1 MIGGNIAILAASAV
15 ARRTRPHDS
24 IPVVPGV
31 NHLHAV
37 DRRVWRSSAPTREAY
52 RTLAARNVRTVVDLR
67 AEDDVREDGEFLLGL
82 GVELV
87 RFPIRD
93 GQTPSAV
100 QANQFIEA
108 VQSFEGVV
116 LVHCGAGVGRTGT
129 MAAAYLVRSG
139 EATPNEALW
148 RNLAVGPAVVRADQL
163 RGRARAR
170 TCATQSHCS
179 RRESNLGRTPAA
191 LVALEVAKSGFGER
205 PRGLR

>member
-1 MIGGNIAILAASAV
+1 MIGGNIAILAASA
-15 ARRTRPHDS
+15 RTPSHRPHDS

-31 NHLHAV
+31 NHPHAV
-37 DRRVWRSSAPTREAY
+37 DRRVRRSSAPTREAY

-82 GVELV
+82 GVVLV

-148 RNLAVGPAVVRADQL
+148 RNLAVGPPSLEQISHVAGLGRGVAQPNLIVRA
-163 RGRARAR
+163 ASR
-170 TCATQSHCS
+170 TLDAPRRLWS
-179 RRESNLGRTPAA
+179 RWRSRSPG
-191 LVALEVAKSGFGER
+191 LVSGHVG
-205 PRGLR
+205 